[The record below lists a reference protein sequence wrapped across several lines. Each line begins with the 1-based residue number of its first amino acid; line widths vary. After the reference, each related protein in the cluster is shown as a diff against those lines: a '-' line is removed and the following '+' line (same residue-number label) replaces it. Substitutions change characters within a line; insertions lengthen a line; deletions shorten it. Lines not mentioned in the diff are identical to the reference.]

1 MTNQVFKEMQSYK
14 GTWVMYLI
22 LVIELPIILLVSTF
36 IWNTEEGTNEGIWGI
51 GAVILIVSLVFMFLM
66 IIRLETRIDDY
77 GVKFRFFPFISSWR
91 SFPRTQIREIQV
103 INYSPLTDYGG
114 WGLKGNRT
122 TKAYSIIG
130 DEGILLDIGE
140 KKKIM
145 IGTQRGQELKA
156 FLQDWL
162 DSEEY
167 G

>member
-1 MTNQVFKEMQSYK
+1 MANLVFKEMQSYK

-22 LVIELPIILLVSTF
+22 LVIELPIILLVATL
-36 IWNTEEGTNEGIWGI
+36 IWNTENGMKEGLWGLGI
-51 GAVILIVSLVFMFLM
+51 VVLIVSLVFMLLM
-66 IIRLETRIDDY
+66 LIRLETRIDEY

-91 SFPRTQIREIQV
+91 TFPKSQIRQIQI

-145 IGTQRGQELKA
+145 IGTQKGKELRSY
-156 FLQDWL
+156 LEDWL
-162 DSEEY
+162 ESE
-167 G
+167 